1 MLSGVKSQFPQT
13 DPCGALRHAHVLYT
27 KVDAQCDKLQVIEL
41 SWQHLR
47 QSMCRGEIFLSP
59 EFWTKF
65 QRDIPSFLA
74 ISAFP
79 HNAVY

>member
-41 SWQHLR
+41 S
-47 QSMCRGEIFLSP
+47 
-59 EFWTKF
+59 
-65 QRDIPSFLA
+65 
-74 ISAFP
+74 
-79 HNAVY
+79 